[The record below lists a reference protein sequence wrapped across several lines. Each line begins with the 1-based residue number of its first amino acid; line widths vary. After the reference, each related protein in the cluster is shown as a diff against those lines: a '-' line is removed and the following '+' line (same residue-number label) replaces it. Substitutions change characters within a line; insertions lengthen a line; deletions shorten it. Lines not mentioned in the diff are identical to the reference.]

1 MKEQDKFRFQLGEEE
16 PELPA
21 PDEALQRRVRKLGQ
35 RVSFLTLMLP
45 CLIALVIYV
54 AYRDITLRVAQTQHS
69 ELQSVDRLA
78 ADLQQR
84 TDAQLARISDL
95 EATVGA
101 KLDET
106 SKSVSALQE
115 AIKSVSALQEAIKSV
130 PALQEAIK
138 KAEAA
143 VERLNADKA
152 DKKQLEDATA
162 RSDAATAALSK
173 DLQGLTQQMQGISK
187 DLQALAPFREELGSA
202 SSLRKDV
209 NGVSARLETLEN
221 SLGKNLTGIAGY
233 MDRNKAE
240 LTQIKTEL
248 ATLQNRKLDRVSLDL
263 ELLKAKKSFQTDL
276 DQEMSRI
283 EKTLSSIQ
291 RRLDQVEKAFSS
303 PAARGSQGAP
313 PARGGIREQSL
324 E

>member
-1 MKEQDKFRFQLGEEE
+1 MAEQDKFRFQLGEEE

-54 AYRDITLRVAQTQHS
+54 AYQDLTLRVAQTQHS

-78 ADLQQR
+78 ADLQQK
-84 TDAQLARISDL
+84 TDAQLAQVSEL
-95 EATVGA
+95 EAAVRA
-101 KLDET
+101 KLDEA
-106 SKSVSALQE
+106 S
-115 AIKSVSALQEAIKSV
+115 KSV
-130 PALQEAIK
+130 PALQEGIK

-143 VERLNADKA
+143 VERLNTDKA
-152 DKKQLEDATA
+152 DKKQLEDTTA
-162 RSDAATAALSK
+162 RVDAAIAALSK
-173 DLQGLTQQMQGISK
+173 ELQGLTQQMEGLAK

-202 SSLRKDV
+202 SALRKDL
-209 NGVSARLETLEN
+209 NGVSARLQTLEN

-233 MDRNKAE
+233 MDRDKAE

-248 ATLQNRKLDRVSLDL
+248 ANLQNRKLDRESLDL
-263 ELLKAKKSFQTDL
+263 EVLKAKKSFQTDL

-291 RRLDQVEKAFSS
+291 RRLDQVERAFAS
-303 PAARGSQGAP
+303 PAPRGSQTAP
-313 PARGGIREQSL
+313 ASPGRIREQSL

>member
-1 MKEQDKFRFQLGEEE
+1 MMEQDKFRFQLGEEE

-21 PDEALQRRVRKLGQ
+21 TDEALQRRVRKLGQ

-54 AYRDITLRVAQTQHS
+54 AYRDLTLRVAQTQHS
-69 ELQSVDRLA
+69 ELQSADRLA
-78 ADLQQR
+78 ADLQQK

-95 EATVGA
+95 EATVGT
-101 KLDET
+101 KLDE
-106 SKSVSALQE
+106 VS
-115 AIKSVSALQEAIKSV
+115 KSV
-130 PALQEAIK
+130 PALQEGIK

-143 VERLNADKA
+143 VDRLNTDKA

-162 RSDAATAALSK
+162 RTDAAIAALSK
-173 DLQGLTQQMQGISK
+173 ELQGLTQQMQGLAK

-202 SSLRKDV
+202 AALRKDV

-221 SLGKNLTGIAGY
+221 SLGKNLTGLAGY

-248 ATLQNRKLDRVSLDL
+248 ANLQNRKLDRESLDL
-263 ELLKAKKSFQTDL
+263 EVLKAKKSFQTDL

-291 RRLDQVEKAFSS
+291 RRLDQVERAFAS
-303 PAARGSQGAP
+303 PAPRGSQTAP
-313 PARGGIREQSL
+313 AAPGRIREQSL